1 MGDSPAIWVSE
12 NYLHQIISD
21 HPCFEHYV
29 NIPDRICSS
38 LDLFDRSYNRT
49 KVHEV
54 LKSFYLFIGIVDH
67 AMDTISISVARNV
80 LDQLKQP
87 NSFSETV
94 LEILH
99 QLATELLKKQI
110 DSSVYDAVLDRFSQL
125 CEAVY
130 YERCS
135 KTIFDYIQHRKK
147 IGYLT
152 AEISYLLIKPFL
164 NNCDPEIL
172 KFFCEVGEVGCLV
185 DSLIDLRSDYKRGL
199 IIFRPNLNSYL
210 KVTIQAASIGIPLLW
225 RYPKLIHIFYQAVVD
240 NCRDFKR

>member
-1 MGDSPAIWVSE
+1 MGDSPAVRVSE
-12 NYLHQIISD
+12 NCHLQITSH

-49 KVHEV
+49 KVHEI

-67 AMDTISISVARNV
+67 AMDTISISIARNV

-87 NSFSETV
+87 NSFSESV
-94 LEILH
+94 MEIPY

-110 DSSVYDAVLDRFSQL
+110 DSSVYDAVLDRLSQL

-135 KTIFDYIQHRKK
+135 KTISEYIQHRKR

-152 AEISYLLIKPFL
+152 AEISYLLIRPFL
-164 NNCDPEIL
+164 NEQNPEIL
-172 KFFCEVGEVGCLV
+172 KFFCKVGEVGCLV

-199 IIFRPNLNSYL
+199 IIFKPNLSSYL
-210 KVTIQAASIGIPLLW
+210 KVTIQAASIGVPLIL
-225 RYPKLIHIFYQAVVD
+225 RYPKLIHIFYEAVVD